1 MKTLHLFVAG
11 ITALPKAEE
20 KPSSQKGP
28 SSFGEDCTIQ
38 QKCESPVAQ
47 QASTESAKAAAQ
59 PHGSAEEIKNN
70 KEAAI

>member
-20 KPSSQKGP
+20 KLSLKGP
-28 SSFGEDCTIQ
+28 SPFGEDCTIQ

-47 QASTESAKAAAQ
+47 QVSTESAKTAAQ